1 MRGRSAADVTKAMY
15 AALLKRTGKH
25 AKSAPTVRLVI
36 VTPPWSASAP
46 PPGGGVDTKAG
57 ASAPASPYDG
67 VGGMACLGREG
78 HEGREF
84 VELCWSVFMASGGGV
99 LPPTDGDLPASRAG
113 ERPAEQDAEVARRLG
128 FDIERRE
135 LSQWMECIEV
145 SSVTPDGVA
154 ARHGLQ
160 PKDLLLAVDGNHLL
174 STTEASFWLEVGRTL
189 RACDTASQ
197 TKKGGSKAA

>member
-1 MRGRSAADVTKAMY
+1 
-15 AALLKRTGKH
+15 
-25 AKSAPTVRLVI
+25 
-36 VTPPWSASAP
+36 
-46 PPGGGVDTKAG
+46 
-57 ASAPASPYDG
+57 
-67 VGGMACLGREG
+67 
-78 HEGREF
+78 
-84 VELCWSVFMASGGGV
+84 
-99 LPPTDGDLPASRAG
+99 G

-128 FDIERRE
+128 FDVERRE

-189 RACDTASQ
+189 RACDTASR
-197 TKKGGSKAA
+197 TKQGGSKAATTTTTTTNDNDGQDAFERLSADHDDDSDWLRFLVFRKCATAGAALPPPLASAGRAKRPVRRPKGSMESKKGALAGGAGRDATGQKEE